1 MYFRLLYSGPL
12 KAGGKDKR
20 HIQSIR
26 QYLRP
31 QLEALWQHPPLSM
44 PSPEKVT
51 SAIIGHQDLLPVVTM
66 AGKTFQPIVH
76 SNLSLLAELDVLF
89 LRPRAPGE
97 VITAG
102 GDLPSPDNRIKTFQP
117 IVHSNLSLLA
127 ELDVLFLRPRAPG
140 EVITAGGDL
149 DNRIKTLFD
158 ALKPP
163 DQNQAVGVL
172 GASDPDPFCV
182 LLEDDRLV
190 SRFSVTTD
198 RLLAPQGESGLSDD
212 VHLVISVRVTA
223 THAHLDNLHLIGP

>member
-66 AGKTFQPIVH
+66 AG
-76 SNLSLLAELDVLF
+76 
-89 LRPRAPGE
+89 
-97 VITAG
+97 
-102 GDLPSPDNRIKTFQP
+102 KTFQP